1 MTKKTICIDIDGTL
15 IHYEDWQGENHF
27 GQLLPGS
34 SDAMKKL
41 HEEGWF
47 IIIYST
53 RANKGILEKFLHQN
67 DLEFDS
73 INENPFQPD
82 NAKGGKPLADVYVDD
97 RALCFKG
104 DWEQT
109 LREIFSFKPWEEMEN
124 INKDVFQ
131 HSKQLLI
138 NDFQQAF
145 YMLRHYDEVNW
156 NLTKFAFGQILV
168 SLGACWTIF
177 FEANKTSSLP
187 ILKAYYLIGIFLLLL
202 LSAAFTLIS
211 ILGICKNRTYFVK
224 VSRYIN
230 EHRKLALENNDVG
243 FKNVSKMWHNPKYPK
258 NLDKGSTQM
267 ICLYLLCGC
276 YVLEVV
282 LSAIALFYI
291 PFVFNKNLL
300 SLSFMVLTVFICGFS
315 VWKSL
320 KD

>member
-1 MTKKTICIDIDGTL
+1 MARRKSFWAAFAWFIRC
-15 IHYEDWQGENHF
+15 YE
-27 GQLLPGS
+27 
-34 SDAMKKL
+34 KL

-53 RANKGILEKFLHQN
+53 RANKGILEKFLHKN

-124 INKDVFQ
+124 IDKDVFQ

-211 ILGICKNRTYFVK
+211 ILGICK
-224 VSRYIN
+224 I
-230 EHRKLALENNDVG
+230 G
-243 FKNVSKMWHNPKYPK
+243 P
-258 NLDKGSTQM
+258 
-267 ICLYLLCGC
+267 ILL
-276 YVLEVV
+276 
-282 LSAIALFYI
+282 
-291 PFVFNKNLL
+291 K
-300 SLSFMVLTVFICGFS
+300 
-315 VWKSL
+315 
-320 KD
+320 